1 MGDLSSA
8 FFPWH
13 FLHPV
18 VQFHLEFAKGS
29 FLVYTSIFFFKFVTY
44 IKHFRAILQKRG
56 QFLKYF

>member
-18 VQFHLEFAKGS
+18 AQFHLEFAKGS
-29 FLVYTSIFFFKFVTY
+29 FLVYTSIFFFQICHV
-44 IKHFRAILQKRG
+44 H
-56 QFLKYF
+56 